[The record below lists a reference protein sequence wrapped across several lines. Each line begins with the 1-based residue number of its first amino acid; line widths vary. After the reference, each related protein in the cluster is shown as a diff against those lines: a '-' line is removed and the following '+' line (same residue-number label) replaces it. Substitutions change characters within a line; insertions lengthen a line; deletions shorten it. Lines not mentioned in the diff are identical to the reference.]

1 MVGLLLVSLI
11 FLSEQAAL
19 DHLAQRK
26 DIDASKIV
34 VFGRSLGGAVGAAV
48 TRNNPDKV
56 MCIVYRIF
64 VHAPKIS
71 GCLVPF

>member
-1 MVGLLLVSLI
+1 MFLLSCNSNLTIDLLLLFLLI

-19 DHLAQRK
+19 DHLVQRK
-26 DIDASKIV
+26 DVDAYKIV

-56 MCIVYRIF
+56 MRLNLGF
-64 VHAPKIS
+64 T
-71 GCLVPF
+71 L